1 LFSLEENDLLLGVSM
16 SISMFEEFRIDG
28 MSKEFVGNNLFANSL
43 IGAPVQNGCKRERSD
58 ITCFFII

>member
-1 LFSLEENDLLLGVSM
+1 M